1 MCTLACHACLE
12 VTEHRV
18 GHKDSTQVI
27 AKQQAPLP
35 SEPSPALLCL
45 LSNGENQYMKL
56 ACLPTGVLAIFFFL
70 TLESNG
76 SSIEMASP
84 SSPSIAGFCMASSIL
99 FIQSSSNNF

>member
-1 MCTLACHACLE
+1 M
-12 VTEHRV
+12 

-45 LSNGENQYMKL
+45 ISNGANQYMKL
-56 ACLPTGVLAIFFFL
+56 ACLPTGVLAIFFLL
-70 TLESNG
+70 TLHSNG

-84 SSPSIAGFCMASSIL
+84 SSPTAGFCMASSIL
-99 FIQSSSNNF
+99 FIQSSSNTF